1 MPPVAMP
8 HTIRAS
14 ISTAKLCARAETHE
28 TMMTTAKQVTIRRIF
43 PTMSASGPKIG
54 CTKANGRA
62 NAVESKAT
70 LAAST
75 AR

>member
-1 MPPVAMP
+1 M
-8 HTIRAS
+8 
-14 ISTAKLCARAETHE
+14 HE
-28 TMMTTAKQVTIRRIF
+28 TMMMIARQVTISRIF

-54 CTKANGRA
+54 CTKAKGRA

-75 AR
+75 ARLSAMEGISGSSGAPTGPWQSQWR